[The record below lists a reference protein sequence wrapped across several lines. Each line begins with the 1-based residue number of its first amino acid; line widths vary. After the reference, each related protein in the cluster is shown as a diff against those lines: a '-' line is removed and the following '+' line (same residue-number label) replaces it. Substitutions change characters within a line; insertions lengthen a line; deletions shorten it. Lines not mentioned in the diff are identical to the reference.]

1 MILLPDWQFV
11 RSLGELQILTR
22 ASYAM
27 LVVVPILAGIWT
39 ALPPEVSSSHFLPH
53 SWVFA
58 FLAALAVTVGQV
70 LYQLQGP
77 QIVRRST
84 LEDYVR
90 DARSIATNLR
100 QKGWRL
106 RMRSWRQTIQKCHQ
120 PA

>member
-27 LVVVPILAGIWT
+27 LVVVPILAGVWT
-39 ALPPEVSSSHFLPH
+39 ALPAEVRSSHFLPH

-70 LYQLQGP
+70 IYQLRAP
-77 QIVRRST
+77 PMIRRST
-84 LEDYVR
+84 LSDYIRNERLEYR
-90 DARSIATNLR
+90 D
-100 QKGWRL
+100 
-106 RMRSWRQTIQKCHQ
+106 Q
-120 PA
+120 PTPEKVEAAD